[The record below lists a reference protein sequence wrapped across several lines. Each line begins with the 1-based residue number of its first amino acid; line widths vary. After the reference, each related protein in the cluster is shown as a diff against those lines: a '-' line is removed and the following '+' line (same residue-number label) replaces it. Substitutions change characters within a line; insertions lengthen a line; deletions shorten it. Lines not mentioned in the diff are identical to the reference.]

1 MYFSVKLQRPIKSKK
16 NVQTTD
22 NGVLPLSKD
31 LKRVAVIGPNA
42 DNMYNQLGDYTAPQD
57 RKEISTVLDG
67 VRNAVSEKTE
77 VVYVKGC
84 AVRDT
89 VKTDIAAAVRAAESS
104 DAVILVLGGSSARD
118 FKTKYIA
125 TGAAT
130 VDNSATE
137 VSDMDCGEGF
147 DRSTLTLLGDQEKL
161 LDAVAATGKPLVVVY
176 IQGRTLL
183 MNNASEKADALL
195 TAWYPGEQG
204 GNAIADVIFGH
215 YNPAGRTP
223 VSIPRSEGQLPVYY
237 SQGQVRDYMDGT
249 AAPLY
254 AFGYGLS
261 YSKFEYSNL
270 KVDRLAEGD
279 DLFRVSLDVANVSHV
294 DGDEVVQ
301 LYVSDKVA
309 SVAVAPIQLKKF
321 ARVHIPAGEKKN
333 IVFVL
338 AKEDLALYNIDMQ
351 KVVEP
356 GEFEIMAGASSSD
369 IRLRDTVVY

>member
-1 MYFSVKLQRPIKSKK
+1 M
-16 NVQTTD
+16 
-22 NGVLPLSKD
+22 
-31 LKRVAVIGPNA
+31 
-42 DNMYNQLGDYTAPQD
+42 
-57 RKEISTVLDG
+57 LDG